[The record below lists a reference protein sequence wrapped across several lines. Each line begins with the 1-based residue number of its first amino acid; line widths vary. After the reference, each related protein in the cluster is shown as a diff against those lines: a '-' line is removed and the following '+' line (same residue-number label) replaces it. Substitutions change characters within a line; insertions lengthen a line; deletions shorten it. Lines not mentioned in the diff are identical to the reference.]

1 MGRKPKNKK
10 KEGKRMKEIVCTTI
24 GAVGSAIAGLF
35 GGWDTGLTTLLIF
48 MALDYVT
55 GLIVAGVFK
64 NSPKTKTGALESST
78 GWKGLCR
85 KGVMLVF
92 VLVAYRLDL
101 TIGTNYIKDCLV
113 IAFIANETISLIENA
128 GLMGV
133 PLPAVI
139 TKAVDILQKKTE
151 AEEIKK

>member
-1 MGRKPKNKK
+1 
-10 KEGKRMKEIVCTTI
+10 MKEMICTTTGVI
-24 GAVGSAIAGLF
+24 GSVVASLF

-55 GLIVAGVFK
+55 GLMVAGVFK
-64 NSPKTKTGALESST
+64 NSPKTKNGALESHA

-92 VLVAYRLDL
+92 VLIAYRLDL

-113 IAFIANETISLIENA
+113 IALITNETISLVENA

-133 PLPAVI
+133 PLPDVI
-139 TKAVDILQKKTE
+139 TKAVDVLQKKTE
-151 AEEIKK
+151 TEEIKK